1 MRNAVF
7 GQNAQAQPGNQF
19 GNAVVDF
26 RIQVVRPA
34 RKNNAAR
41 SAPNKFFEGMFALLV
56 NFAAEFFL
64 LVPAGID
71 SVPYFFKR

>member
-1 MRNAVF
+1 M
-7 GQNAQAQPGNQF
+7 
-19 GNAVVDF
+19 VDF

-41 SAPNKFFEGMFALLV
+41 SAPDKFFEGMFALLV

-64 LVPAGID
+64 FVSAGFD
-71 SVPYFFKR
+71 GVLYFFKR